1 MKAYIAAMAH
11 ETNTFSPIPTNIQS
25 FRDSLYYD
33 PETDADRIDITQM
46 MGFQG
51 FAAELEKRG
60 YEAIVGPVAMAAP
73 SGPLVRNDYE
83 TLRGHILDHLRKA
96 GKVDIVFLFLHGAM
110 LASGYDD
117 CEGDLTRHVRE
128 IVGPKVP
135 IGVLLDL
142 HCDITEELIGA
153 ATVVAA
159 CKEYPHTDFDDRG
172 REIVALLDRTR
183 KVEIDP
189 VMVRRFVPMIS
200 FFHTTNQPMR
210 GLVDELFELEKD
222 PILLISLT
230 HGFPWSDSP
239 YAGAHVLIVSD
250 NVRQES
256 EKVAEKLVEKWVPM
270 RGGSSDKYVDL
281 ETALDR
287 AVAAKKGPVVI
298 ADVADNPG
306 GGAAADSTFIL
317 REVLDRKLDNV
328 AMAIMWDPVAVDI
341 ARAAGEGAELDM
353 RIGGKVSP
361 QSGNPT
367 DLHVTIGKISAEPHE
382 TLAGRDNVWIAV
394 TSGGVDIV
402 LTNVRTQ
409 VFTPDVFTQ
418 VGIDPAERDIVVVK
432 SSQHFRA
439 GFDPIAA
446 ETIYC
451 DTPGTLNSDI
461 ASMPFKRVPR
471 PIWPLDD
478 IPENEF

>member
-1 MKAYIAAMAH
+1 
-11 ETNTFSPIPTNIQS
+11 
-25 FRDSLYYD
+25 
-33 PETDADRIDITQM
+33 
-46 MGFQG
+46 
-51 FAAELEKRG
+51 
-60 YEAIVGPVAMAAP
+60 
-73 SGPLVRNDYE
+73 
-83 TLRGHILDHLRKA
+83 
-96 GKVDIVFLFLHGAM
+96 M
-110 LASGYDD
+110 LARGYDD
-117 CEGDLTRHVRE
+117 CEGDLTRRVRA
-128 IVGPKVP
+128 IVGPDVP

-142 HCDITEELIGA
+142 HCDITEELVDA

-183 KVEIDP
+183 KGVITP
-189 VMVRRFVPMIS
+189 VMHRRYVPMIS

-210 GLVDELFELEKD
+210 GLVDSLFELEKD
-222 PILLISLT
+222 PILLISLA

-250 NVRQES
+250 NAIGQS
-256 EKVAEKLVEKWVPM
+256 KILAEELVKRWAPM
-270 RGGSSDKYVDL
+270 RGSSSDKFVNVR
-281 ETALDR
+281 TALDR

-306 GGAAADSTFIL
+306 GGAASDSTFIL
-317 REVLDRKLDNV
+317 REVIDRQLDDV
-328 AMAIMWDPVAVDI
+328 AMAMFWDPVAVDI
-341 ARAAGEGAELDM
+341 ARAAGEGATLNI
-353 RIGGKVSP
+353 RLGGKISP
-361 QSGNPT
+361 QSGDPV
-367 DLHVTIGKISAEPHE
+367 DLRVTVGAIVVEPNATAPGKE
-382 TLAGRDNVWIAV
+382 NVWIGLS
-394 TSGGVDIV
+394 TGRVDMV
-402 LTNVRTQ
+402 LANVRDQ
-409 VFTPDVFTQ
+409 VFTPEAFTQ
-418 VGIDPAERDIVVVK
+418 VGIDPTTKKIVVVK

-478 IPENEF
+478 IPEDKF

>member
-1 MKAYIAAMAH
+1 MKAYIASMSH

-25 FRDSLYYD
+25 FRDALYYD
-33 PETDADRIDITQM
+33 PDTDADKIDIRQM

-51 FAAELEKRG
+51 FAAQLDELG
-60 YEAIVGPVAMAAP
+60 YESVIGPVAMAAP
-73 SGPLVRNDYE
+73 GGPLVRRDYE
-83 TLRGHILDHLRKA
+83 QMRDHILEHLKRS
-96 GKVDIVFLFLHGAM
+96 GKFDIVFLFLHGAM
-110 LASGYDD
+110 LAAGYDD
-117 CEGDLTRHVRE
+117 CEGDLTRRVRA

-159 CKEYPHTDFDDRG
+159 CKEYPHTDLGERG
-172 REIVALLDRTR
+172 TEIVVLLDRTR
-183 KVEIDP
+183 KGEITP

-210 GLVDELFELEKD
+210 GLVDQLFELEKD
-222 PILLISLT
+222 PILMISLA

-250 NVRQES
+250 DADKES
-256 EKVAEKLVEKWVPM
+256 KKLAERLVKEWVPL
-270 RGGSSDKYVDL
+270 RGGSADKYVDIT
-281 ETALDR
+281 TALDR
-287 AVAAKKGPVVI
+287 ATAATKGPVVI

-317 REVLDRKLDNV
+317 REVLDRKLTNV
-328 AMAIMWDPVAVDI
+328 AMAIMWDSVAVDI
-341 ARAAGEGAELDM
+341 ARAAGEGASLGM

-361 QSGNPT
+361 QSGSPV
-367 DLHVTIGKISAEPHE
+367 DLPVTIGKIVTEPHA
-382 TLAGRDNVWIAV
+382 TLVGKENVWIAL
-394 TSGGVDIV
+394 TSGDVEIV

-409 VFTPDVFTQ
+409 VFTPDVFTE
-418 VGIDPAERDIVVVK
+418 VGIDPTAKDIVVVK

-451 DTPGTLNSDI
+451 DTPGTLNSDL
-461 ASMPFKRVPR
+461 ASMPFKRIPR
-471 PIWPLDD
+471 PMWPMDD
-478 IPENEF
+478 IPTDQF